1 MTEYER
7 LQQLFDGADER
18 QRLLAE
24 GAMQELARIRRQ
36 LDELEKIAA
45 ASGLVKFD
53 PRNPARQRE
62 LPVGRALAKARAS
75 YIAYVQRLR
84 SLLLSGCEDMEEDGL
99 DEYE

>member
-7 LQQLFDGADER
+7 LQQLYDGADDR
-18 QRLLAE
+18 QRILAE

-36 LDELEKIAA
+36 LDELEGIAA
-45 ASGLVKFD
+45 VSGLVKVD
-53 PRNPARQRE
+53 PKNPARQKE
-62 LPVGRALAKARAS
+62 LPVCRVLTKARAS

-84 SLLLSGCEDMEEDGL
+84 ALLLDGCEDVEEDGL

>member
-7 LQQLFDGADER
+7 LQQLYDGADDR

-36 LDELEKIAA
+36 LDELEGIAA
-45 ASGLVKFD
+45 ASGLVKVD
-53 PRNPARQRE
+53 PKNPARQRE
-62 LPVGRALAKARAS
+62 LPVCRVLTKTRAS

-84 SLLLSGCEDMEEDGL
+84 ALLLDGCSDVEDDGL